1 MKNIFKF
8 SALFCAMTFLVTSCS
23 QDAMFEP
30 EEPQYK
36 PAVVGD
42 EIIFGSRAGFEN
54 ANPGTRTVYSGE
66 KYKVGDVEFERI
78 DWVNDDL
85 VEIYCPQAA
94 GEKAFTYKVTRR
106 PVNETGKDENGNVI
120 DVTDHFDE
128 AYLSKIDENS
138 NGLAWSSDE
147 EHYFYAMYPSVE
159 QIKEKTENPDI
170 TVVQGIKMD
179 GSTLKGVVPV
189 SQPGIELDEST
200 AAKVLK
206 PNMDYAYMAAH
217 ATATKEDGAVTLN
230 FVPIVTALEIELK
243 TNGVDTKISDIR
255 VEGPGVS
262 GSFSA
267 DLSYEAWGKTQTYP
281 TCVNGDEYVQDYIT
295 IPLPKTVELNATKNE
310 SLKFTVFLRPGVDY
324 SSLTVR
330 YTETGQAW
338 PAKILGD
345 GKVET
350 TEDNIIAQKKNVVTN
365 FKLTNKK
372 FEIDASHWLNQ
383 LPDDRKMGYL
393 SLPGTGGS
401 FSYKYPNTS
410 NGSYYMQQNTDMTF
424 EAQWKAGI
432 RAFELVVDRGSDT
445 SKSLG
450 DENLT
455 CNKTS
460 VGEKF
465 GNAMASIRNKVS
477 EAADDGKKECAVV
490 VVTYQPEGR
499 FVGQGRERDEAT
511 FATTFE
517 NWWKS
522 LSDNDKNIYKLYTPK
537 ATLGEMRGKVMVL
550 LRLDQLDESDD
561 NNVNDAIATI
571 NKCKNTEGCPF
582 VFIRGCGTAKDRWGA
597 RGYQIKDQTTGTVT
611 PCAHISN
618 GKSGDANVIENH
630 MRVNPGL
637 AFSDAVVEGFVSATS
652 PKNSSYIIS
661 RPALGEDVR
670 GGLKFN
676 YATNVGFECWYQEW
690 ARVVIGGGRYGS
702 DGWFSDYHYWF
713 ESLSEK
719 KSNVEQTFKMA
730 IFSDPSDNNAM
741 VYVNSLCGYSVTD
754 DFSDSHQYSTGS
766 TYGGAGGD
774 VKKLAEQLNPWFAE
788 LVHNAGLEQATGPTG
803 VIFMDYITPEMEVIG
818 RIIANNFKS

>member
-8 SALFCAMTFLVTSCS
+8 SALFCAMTLLVTSCS

-54 ANPGTRTVYSGE
+54 ATPGTRTVYSGE
-66 KYKVGDVEFERI
+66 TYKVGNVEFERI

-85 VEIYCPQAA
+85 VEIYCSQAA

-106 PVNETGKDENGNVI
+106 PDNETGEDENGNEI
-120 DVTDHFDE
+120 DSIDY

-138 NGLAWSSDE
+138 NGLAWGSDE
-147 EHYFYAMYPSVE
+147 DHYFYAMYPSVE

-179 GSTLKGVVPV
+179 STILRGIVPV
-189 SQPGIELDEST
+189 SQPGIELDESSAT
-200 AAKVLK
+200 KVLK

-217 ATATKEDGAVTLN
+217 ATAKKKDGAVTLN

-267 DLSYEAWGKTQTYP
+267 DLSYDAWGEQTYP

-295 IPLPKTVELNATKNE
+295 IPLPKTVELNATNNE

-345 GKVET
+345 GNAKT
-350 TEDNIIAQKKNVVTN
+350 TKDNIIAQKKNVVTN

-372 FEIDASHWLNQ
+372 FEIDASHWLDQ

-401 FSYKYPNTS
+401 FSYKYSNTS
-410 NGSYYMQQNTDMTF
+410 YGNYYRQQNTDMTF

-432 RAFELVVDRGSDT
+432 RAFELVVDRPSDT
-445 SKSLG
+445 DDSLG

-477 EAADDGKKECAVV
+477 TEGEGGKKECAVV
-490 VVTYQPEGR
+490 VVTYQPEGAG
-499 FVGQGRERDEAT
+499 VLGIGGRPRNVSN
-511 FATTFE
+511 FATAFAK
-517 NWWKS
+517 WWGS
-522 LSDNDKNIYKLYTPK
+522 LSDTDKNTYKLYTPD
-537 ATLGEMRGKVMVL
+537 AILGDMRGKVMVL
-550 LRLDQLDESDD
+550 LRIDQQDESEDG
-561 NNVNDAIATI
+561 NITTATNTI
-571 NKCKNTEGCPF
+571 NGCTNSEGCPF
-582 VFIRGCGTAKDRWGA
+582 VIIKGCGTAKDRWGA
-597 RGYQIKDQTTGTVT
+597 RGYKIGTNL
-611 PCAHISN
+611 CAHISN
-618 GKSGDANVIENH
+618 NKSGDANVIENH
-630 MRVNPGL
+630 MTGNTGL
-637 AFSDAVVEGFVSATS
+637 VFSNKANAEGFVSATS
-652 PKNSSYIIS
+652 PKDSSYTIS
-661 RPALGEDVR
+661 RPAFGDEGR
-670 GGLKFN
+670 GGLLFN
-676 YATNVGFECWYQEW
+676 YATNAGFECWYQEW
-690 ARVVIGGGRYGS
+690 ARVVKTPIYNHEYGTWLTTRGTIS
-702 DGWFSDYHYWF
+702 WF
-713 ESLSEK
+713 ESLNEK
-719 KSNVEQTFKMA
+719 KSNIEQTFKMA
-730 IFSDPSDNNAM
+730 IFSDPSRDDAM
-741 VYVNSLCGYSVTD
+741 VYINSLSGYLATTAFNDSCDASV
-754 DFSDSHQYSTGS
+754 GS
-766 TYGGAGGD
+766 TYGGSGGD
-774 VKKLAEQLNPWFAE
+774 VAGLASELNPWFAE
-788 LVHNAGLEQATGPTG
+788 LVFNAGLEQATGPTG
-803 VIFMDYITPEMEVIG
+803 VIFMDYVTPEMEVIG
-818 RIIANNFKS
+818 RIISNNFKSSVTN